1 MQAREKVKTMKTE
14 AQVKSDSGSEHDG
27 LELDDLDLDIF
38 APKPVCVENKDK
50 LTSSDNSIDDEGA
63 CESPV
68 VETERKVKFDE
79 NSLRNS
85 TSGSDSSSE
94 LGDDF
99 ELVKDNRESATEFD
113 PADENESKTSELI
126 EGASSHLNSSSGS
139 LPNGSTWTSKHMAIQ
154 EENFPV
160 TKGGLQK
167 SKV

>member
-14 AQVKSDSGSEHDG
+14 AQVKSESGSEH
-27 LELDDLDLDIF
+27 ELDDLDLDIF
-38 APKPVCVENKDK
+38 APRPVCVDHKDK
-50 LTSSDNSIDDEGA
+50 LTGSDSSIDDEGA
-63 CESPV
+63 CEFPV
-68 VETERKVKFDE
+68 VETPRKVKFDE

-85 TSGSDSSSE
+85 TSASASDSSSE

-99 ELVKDNRESATEFD
+99 ELIKDNRESATEYD
-113 PADENESKTSELI
+113 GEEENKSKPSELN
-126 EGASSHLNSSSGS
+126 EGASSHSNSNNSNS
-139 LPNGSTWTSKHMAIQ
+139 LPNGSTWTSKRIAIQ